1 MSLPLI
7 AAFEYYNNSLGIS
20 LEMAKRT
27 SGKYVFHR

>member
-20 LEMAKRT
+20 L
-27 SGKYVFHR
+27 